1 MQKGDKVQIFKEG
14 VYNEFVADVLEVKE
28 DKVLLRVLNV
38 ELGDVAE
45 KWFNKD
51 NLELKNNFTE

>member
-38 ELGDVAE
+38 ELGDVVE
-45 KWFNKD
+45 KWINKD